1 MRASLSG
8 ICLVVLSTSGL
19 TFPASSS
26 AAEEKVEK
34 PTISVSGM
42 GKLSA
47 APDIAEIQVGV
58 RSQAPT
64 AQASL
69 AANNESMNAMYAILK
84 ENGVAAKDIQTTQI
98 QVTPEYS
105 QPPNRPR
112 VANEVEFVPRIVG
125 YRVDN
130 TVQITARQITKLG
143 ALLDALVTAGANQ
156 IHGISFRVDNPEKL
170 MDEIRKRAMTDA
182 RKKAELLAG
191 EAGVVLGPPI
201 KIIDEAVGPRPPT
214 PYFAPRM
221 EMMAKA
227 AAPMPIAAGE
237 QELGVTVHVVYELKP
252 GK

>member
-1 MRASLSG
+1 MRLSLST
-8 ICLVVLSTSGL
+8 CLAAFSTVA
-19 TFPASSS
+19 FSSS
-26 AAEEKVEK
+26 PSVAEEKVEK
-34 PTISVSGM
+34 PTISVSGT

-64 AQASL
+64 AQAAL
-69 AANNESMNAMYAILK
+69 AANNESMNSMYSLMK
-84 ENGVAAKDIQTTQI
+84 EHGVATKDIQTTQI
-98 QVTPEYS
+98 QVSPEYS

-112 VANEVEFVPRIVG
+112 AVNEGEFVPRIVG

-130 TVQITARQITKLG
+130 TVQITARQISKLG
-143 ALLDALVTAGANQ
+143 ELLDGLVKAGANQ

-170 MDEIRKRAMTDA
+170 MNEIRKRAMADA
-182 RKKAELLAG
+182 KDESRIAG
-191 EAGVVLGPPI
+191 GRSGG
-201 KIIDEAVGPRPPT
+201 DPRASPQNRRRSCGT
-214 PYFAPRM
+214 ATANSMYAPRM

-237 QELGVTVHVVYELKP
+237 QELAVTVHVTYELKP